1 MAVIWIYCI
10 TDTFESISWNNSAIS
25 LYNIQFSINTNN
37 NKTVFSDHGPL
48 HGGTHFIPLQ
58 TDLK

>member
-1 MAVIWIYCI
+1 MAVIWIYCN

-25 LYNIQFSINTNN
+25 LYNIQFSIHTNN
-37 NKTVFSDHGPL
+37 NKTDHGPL